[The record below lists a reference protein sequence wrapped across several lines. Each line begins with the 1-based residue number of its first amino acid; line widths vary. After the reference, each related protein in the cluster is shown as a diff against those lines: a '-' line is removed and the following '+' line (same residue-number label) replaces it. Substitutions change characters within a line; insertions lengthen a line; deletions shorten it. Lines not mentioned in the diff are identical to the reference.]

1 MAHTC
6 PQCGCYCTCKGDWD
20 DIDLGHEPAG
30 GCVHYLDPDCDCNHD
45 GEEDYE
51 SDYGAP
57 ETVGAF
63 TLPRN

>member
-20 DIDLGHEPAG
+20 DIDLGHEPPG

-45 GEEDYE
+45 GEEDYDADYEEWLPQDADE
-51 SDYGAP
+51 SS
-57 ETVGAF
+57 ES
-63 TLPRN
+63 